1 MNRQQAKELL
11 SIIQAFAEG
20 KTIQYY
26 YTTPTPHWEDVLPN
40 QTVDF
45 NSDASKYRPFKNQNE
60 CWEEML
66 KHKPFGWIKD
76 IISNHNVIHIQ
87 KEGITTHNG
96 ISNVNFSFRNAF
108 NVKFAD
114 GTPFGIKE

>member
-1 MNRQQAKELL
+1 
-11 SIIQAFAEG
+11 
-20 KTIQYY
+20 
-26 YTTPTPHWEDVLPN
+26 
-40 QTVDF
+40 
-45 NSDASKYRPFKNQNE
+45 
-60 CWEEML
+60 ML
-66 KHKPFGWIKD
+66 THKPFGW